1 MNFPFPVICLNDQH
15 RPADFPSSKWI
26 KKGET
31 YHVTKIGNMKIQ
43 GGQGFQL
50 QEIDMTGCEPYLYF
64 SASRF
69 GVPVDPEELKEIE
82 QFEFVD

>member
-1 MNFPFPVICLNDQH
+1 
-15 RPADFPSSKWI
+15 
-26 KKGET
+26 
-31 YHVTKIGNMKIQ
+31 MKIQ

-64 SASRF
+64 AANRF